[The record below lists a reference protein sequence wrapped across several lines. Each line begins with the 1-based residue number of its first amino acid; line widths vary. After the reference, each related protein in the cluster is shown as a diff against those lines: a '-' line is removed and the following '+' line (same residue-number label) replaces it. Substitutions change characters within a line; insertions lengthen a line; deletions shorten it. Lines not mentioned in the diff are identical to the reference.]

1 MSVALWAL
9 STPLTAQSAFT
20 AGLAAT
26 LGDGWQIEGA
36 DVGLVR
42 PLRLGPLRRW
52 TAVGRVGSF
61 VDQASF
67 IGGQRGILGG
77 VALGVRTASLT
88 LAEIGT
94 DPDFTRIM
102 FDLTVEA
109 AGYLAANSPL
119 PHGSSWTAASLL
131 PAIRVGDP
139 TTTQFT
145 MFVGPAWF
153 LGHDSRLR
161 VFLGLRAEL
170 PLAQGP
176 PAP

>member
-1 MSVALWAL
+1 MSIALWAL
-9 STPLTAQSAFT
+9 STPLAAQSAFT

-36 DVGLVR
+36 DVGIVR

-61 VDQASF
+61 VDQGSF
-67 IGGQRGILGG
+67 FGGQRGVLGG
-77 VALGVRTASLT
+77 IALGVRTASMT
-88 LAEIGT
+88 VAEIGT
-94 DPDFTRIM
+94 DPDFTRIT

-119 PHGSSWTAASLL
+119 PHGSQWMAASLL

-139 TTTQFT
+139 AATQFT
-145 MFVGPAWF
+145 MLLGPAWF
-153 LGHDSRLR
+153 LGHASAVR